1 MPVRARQR
9 SPRTDLPPRARQ
21 ILAFIESTQQSQ
33 GAPPTLREI
42 GHRFGI
48 RSTNGVH
55 YHLELLAREGLIRRT
70 RGRARGIALPKAG
83 GAHAHADALAD
94 ALAHAPGHA
103 PALTPGAPRRSGS
116 RPRPLERLPI
126 LGRIAAGG
134 PLFAEE
140 NVEGHMDLESLMRA
154 RPEFALRVQGD
165 SMRDAGILE
174 GDVVMVKPDPDP
186 RDGEIVVALIGDE
199 ATVKRFFRK
208 RGGIVLQPENPAY
221 EPIEVTPDSPTLR
234 ILGRVVGVYRELR

>member
-9 SPRTDLPPRARQ
+9 SPRTDISTRAQ
-21 ILAFIESTQQSQ
+21 AILAFIESTQQNQ

-42 GHRFGI
+42 GQRFGI

-70 RGRARGIALPKAG
+70 RNRARGIALPKAG
-83 GAHAHADALAD
+83 RAYAHAD

-103 PALTPGAPRRSGS
+103 PALTPDAPRRAGS
-116 RPRPLERLPI
+116 HARPLPLERLPI

-140 NVEGHMDLESLMRA
+140 NVEGHMDLESLMRS

-165 SMRDAGILE
+165 SMRDAGILA
-174 GDVVMVKPDPDP
+174 GDVVMVRPDPDP

-208 RGGIVLQPENPAY
+208 RGAIVLQPENPAY

>member
-1 MPVRARQR
+1 MTGHTRQR
-9 SPRTDLPPRARQ
+9 ATHARLAERTRE
-21 ILAFIESTQQSQ
+21 ILAYIESTQQRE

-42 GHRFGI
+42 GRRFGI

-55 YHLELLAREGLIRRT
+55 YHLEVLAREGLIRRMP
-70 RGRARGIALPKAG
+70 GRARGIALPKVS
-83 GAHAHADALAD
+83 GAN
-94 ALAHAPGHA
+94 A
-103 PALTPGAPRRSGS
+103 PARAPSASRRPGPRA
-116 RPRPLERLPI
+116 LERLPI

-134 PLFAEE
+134 PLFAQE
-140 NVEGHMDLESLMRA
+140 NVEGHMDLEALMRS

-165 SMRDAGILE
+165 SMRDAGILA
-174 GDVVMVKPDPDP
+174 GDVVMVRSDPDP

-221 EPIEVTPDSPTLR
+221 EPIQVTPDSPTLR